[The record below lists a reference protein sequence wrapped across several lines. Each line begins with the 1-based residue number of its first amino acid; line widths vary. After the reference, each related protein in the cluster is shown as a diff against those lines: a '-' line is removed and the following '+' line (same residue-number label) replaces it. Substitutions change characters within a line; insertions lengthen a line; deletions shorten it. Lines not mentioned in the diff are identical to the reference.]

1 MCVALVLNGD
11 RLRLRKGSVQMA
23 DNGGGG
29 NTGVVAIVVIFLIV
43 VLVVLVFFRGALFG
57 GGTKQVD
64 INVSA
69 PSAPATK

>member
-1 MCVALVLNGD
+1 
-11 RLRLRKGSVQMA
+11 MA
-23 DNGGGG
+23 DGEGSS

-43 VLVVLVFFRGALFG
+43 VIAAFFAWRGGLFG
-57 GGTKQVD
+57 GKTNKVD